1 MPANTSPIFPLTP
14 VTTWGTLTAAN
25 TAVDGTGTVATI
37 FTAGTDG
44 GRVDYI
50 KARALGTNVTTVVR
64 VFINNGSVNS
74 TATNNSL
81 ITEAV
86 LPATTASNSTEI
98 GADVVIPLNI
108 SIPNGYKINVCIGTA
123 VSAGWQFTAVGG
135 NY

>member
-25 TAVDGTGTVATI
+25 TAVNGTGTVATI